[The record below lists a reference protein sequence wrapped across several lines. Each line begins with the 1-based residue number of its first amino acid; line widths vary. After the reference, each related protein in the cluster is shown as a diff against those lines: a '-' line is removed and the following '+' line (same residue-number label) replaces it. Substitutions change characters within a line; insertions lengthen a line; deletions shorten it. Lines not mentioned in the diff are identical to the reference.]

1 MSGRGVAS
9 SARILAAERREQ
21 AWELKKR
28 GYSYRQIAE
37 KLATSKSTAE
47 RDIKRVLDE
56 LNART
61 LETAAEARALD
72 LARLDELLVAWFDT
86 ALRERERPT
95 GGEAAEGE
103 ASDDLVAV
111 WFAKAARREE
121 AAGEPQTALDA
132 IDWSTLTPMDLLEAV
147 FKQAMLSKQATDIV
161 FKVLEQRAKLLGLYR
176 QEVALTTPAPLQ
188 VAADLSGLD
197 EESLDAIIRNLS
209 AAFGAGAD

>member
-9 SARILAAERREQ
+9 SGRIAAAERREQ

-28 GYSYRQIAE
+28 GFSYRQIAE
-37 KLATSKSTAE
+37 RLDSSKSTVE
-47 RDIKRVLDE
+47 RDVKRVLDE

-72 LARLDELLVAWFDT
+72 LARLDELLVAWFET
-86 ALRERERPT
+86 AMRTRERAFRQAVDS
-95 GGEAAEGE
+95 AASG
-103 ASDDLVAV
+103 S
-111 WFAKAARREE
+111 
-121 AAGEPQTALDA
+121 AAGDVEHGADSAVDELGVLDALDA
-132 IDWSTLTPMDLLEAV
+132 ALKEAAV
-147 FKQAMLSKQATDIV
+147 SRQAADIV

-176 QEVALTTPAPLQ
+176 QEVALVTPAPLQ

-209 AAFGAGAD
+209 AASGAGAD

>member
-1 MSGRGVAS
+1 MSRRGVAS
-9 SARILAAERREQ
+9 SARIQAAERREQ

-72 LARLDELLVAWFDT
+72 LARLDELLVAWFET
-86 ALRERERPT
+86 ATRSQERAFREAQELAAN
-95 GGEAAEGE
+95 GEAIEPDDSGDKEPLSLLDELEIALKE
-103 ASDDLVAV
+103 ATVSRQ
-111 WFAKAARREE
+111 AA
-121 AAGEPQTALDA
+121 
-132 IDWSTLTPMDLLEAV
+132 
-147 FKQAMLSKQATDIV
+147 DIV

-209 AAFGAGAD
+209 AAAGAGAD

>member
-9 SARILAAERREQ
+9 SGRIAAAERREQ

-28 GYSYRQIAE
+28 GFSYRQIAE
-37 KLATSKSTAE
+37 RLDSSKSTVE
-47 RDIKRVLDE
+47 RDVKRVLDE

-72 LARLDELLVAWFDT
+72 LARLDELLVAWFET
-86 ALRERERPT
+86 AMRTQERAFREVMD
-95 GGEAAEGE
+95 
-103 ASDDLVAV
+103 S
-111 WFAKAARREE
+111 
-121 AAGEPQTALDA
+121 AAGDVEDGADSAVDELGVLDALDA
-132 IDWSTLTPMDLLEAV
+132 ALKEAAV
-147 FKQAMLSKQATDIV
+147 SKQAADIV

-176 QEVALTTPAPLQ
+176 QEVALVTPAPLQ

-209 AAFGAGAD
+209 AASGAGAD

>member
-9 SARILAAERREQ
+9 SGRIAAAERREQ

-28 GYSYRQIAE
+28 GFSYRRIAE
-37 KLATSKSTAE
+37 RLDSSKSTVE
-47 RDIKRVLDE
+47 RDVKRVLDE

-72 LARLDELLVAWFDT
+72 LARLDELLVAWFET
-86 ALRERERPT
+86 AMRTQERAFRE
-95 GGEAAEGE
+95 GVD
-103 ASDDLVAV
+103 S
-111 WFAKAARREE
+111 
-121 AAGEPQTALDA
+121 AAGDEDEGAGSAAGDEEPLGVLDALDA
-132 IDWSTLTPMDLLEAV
+132 ALKEAAV
-147 FKQAMLSKQATDIV
+147 SKQAADIV

-176 QEVALTTPAPLQ
+176 QELALVTPAPLQ

-209 AAFGAGAD
+209 AASGAGAD

>member
-9 SARILAAERREQ
+9 SGRIVAAERREQ

-28 GYSYRQIAE
+28 GFSYRQIAE
-37 KLATSKSTAE
+37 RLDSSKSTVE
-47 RDIKRVLDE
+47 RDVKRVLDE

-72 LARLDELLVAWFDT
+72 LARLDELLVAWFET
-86 ALRERERPT
+86 AMRTQERAFREVVD
-95 GGEAAEGE
+95 
-103 ASDDLVAV
+103 S
-111 WFAKAARREE
+111 
-121 AAGEPQTALDA
+121 AAGDVEHGADSAVDELGVLDALDA
-132 IDWSTLTPMDLLEAV
+132 ALKEAAV
-147 FKQAMLSKQATDIV
+147 SRQAADIV

-176 QEVALTTPAPLQ
+176 QEVALVTPAPLQ

-209 AAFGAGAD
+209 AASGAGAD

>member
-1 MSGRGVAS
+1 MSRRGVAS
-9 SARILAAERREQ
+9 SARIQAAERREQ

-72 LARLDELLVAWFDT
+72 LARLDELLVAWFET
-86 ALRERERPT
+86 ATRSQERAFRKAQELAAN
-95 GGEAAEGE
+95 GEAIEPDDSGDKEPLSLLDELEIALKE
-103 ASDDLVAV
+103 ATVSRQ
-111 WFAKAARREE
+111 AA
-121 AAGEPQTALDA
+121 
-132 IDWSTLTPMDLLEAV
+132 
-147 FKQAMLSKQATDIV
+147 DIV

-209 AAFGAGAD
+209 AAAGAGAD

>member
-9 SARILAAERREQ
+9 SGRIAAAERREQ

-28 GYSYRQIAE
+28 GFSYRRIAE
-37 KLATSKSTAE
+37 RLDSSKSTVE
-47 RDIKRVLDE
+47 RDVKRVLDE

-72 LARLDELLVAWFDT
+72 LARLDELLVAWFET
-86 ALRERERPT
+86 AMRTQERAFREVVD
-95 GGEAAEGE
+95 
-103 ASDDLVAV
+103 S
-111 WFAKAARREE
+111 
-121 AAGEPQTALDA
+121 AAGDVDEGAGSAAGDVEPLGVLDALDA
-132 IDWSTLTPMDLLEAV
+132 ALKEAAV
-147 FKQAMLSKQATDIV
+147 SKQAADIV

-176 QEVALTTPAPLQ
+176 QELALVTPAPLQ

-209 AAFGAGAD
+209 AASGAGAD

>member
-1 MSGRGVAS
+1 MSRRGVAS
-9 SARILAAERREQ
+9 SARIQAAERREQ

-72 LARLDELLVAWFDT
+72 LARLDELLVAWFET
-86 ALRERERPT
+86 ATRSQERAFREAQELAAN
-95 GGEAAEGE
+95 GEAIEPVDSGDKEPLSLLDELEIALKE
-103 ASDDLVAV
+103 ATVSRQ
-111 WFAKAARREE
+111 AA
-121 AAGEPQTALDA
+121 
-132 IDWSTLTPMDLLEAV
+132 
-147 FKQAMLSKQATDIV
+147 DIV

-209 AAFGAGAD
+209 AAAGAGAD

>member
-9 SARILAAERREQ
+9 SARIQAAERREQ

-47 RDIKRVLDE
+47 RDIKRLLDE
-56 LNART
+56 LNTRT

-72 LARLDELLVAWFDT
+72 LARLDELLVAWFET
-86 ALRERERPT
+86 AMRTHERSFREAQDSAAT
-95 GGEAAEGE
+95 GFE
-103 ASDDLVAV
+103 ASDDIVQS
-111 WFAKAARREE
+111 AAADS
-121 AAGEPQTALDA
+121 AAGGEEPLSLLDKLEMALK
-132 IDWSTLTPMDLLEAV
+132 EATI
-147 FKQAMLSKQATDIV
+147 SKQATDIV

-209 AAFGAGAD
+209 AAAGAGAD

>member
-9 SARILAAERREQ
+9 SGRIVAAERREQ

-28 GYSYRQIAE
+28 GFSYRQIAE
-37 KLATSKSTAE
+37 RLDSSKSTVE
-47 RDIKRVLDE
+47 RDVKRVLDE

-72 LARLDELLVAWFDT
+72 LARLDELLVAWFET
-86 ALRERERPT
+86 AMRTRERAFRQAVDSAASGSAAGDVDDGAEAAV
-95 GGEAAEGE
+95 GGEEPLGLLDELDAA
-103 ASDDLVAV
+103 L
-111 WFAKAARREE
+111 KE
-121 AAGEPQTALDA
+121 AA
-132 IDWSTLTPMDLLEAV
+132 V
-147 FKQAMLSKQATDIV
+147 SKQAADIV

-176 QEVALTTPAPLQ
+176 QEVALVTPAPLQ

-209 AAFGAGAD
+209 AASGAGAD

>member
-9 SARILAAERREQ
+9 SARIRAAERREQ

-37 KLATSKSTAE
+37 KLASSKSTVE

-61 LETAAEARALD
+61 LETAAGARALD
-72 LARLDELLVAWFDT
+72 LARLDELLVAWFET
-86 ALRERERPT
+86 ATRSQEGAFREAQKSAASGEVIGAVD
-95 GGEAAEGE
+95 GGEEEPLSLMDELEMALKEATISRQAA
-103 ASDDLVAV
+103 
-111 WFAKAARREE
+111 
-121 AAGEPQTALDA
+121 
-132 IDWSTLTPMDLLEAV
+132 
-147 FKQAMLSKQATDIV
+147 DIV

-209 AAFGAGAD
+209 AAAGAGAD

>member
-9 SARILAAERREQ
+9 SGRIVAAERREQ

-28 GYSYRQIAE
+28 GFSYRQIAE
-37 KLATSKSTAE
+37 RLDSSKSTVE
-47 RDIKRVLDE
+47 RDVKRVLDE

-72 LARLDELLVAWFDT
+72 LARLDELLVAWFET
-86 ALRERERPT
+86 AMRTRERAFRQAVDSAASGSAAGDVDDGAATVDGEEPL
-95 GGEAAEGE
+95 GLLDELDAALKEAA
-103 ASDDLVAV
+103 V
-111 WFAKAARREE
+111 
-121 AAGEPQTALDA
+121 
-132 IDWSTLTPMDLLEAV
+132 
-147 FKQAMLSKQATDIV
+147 SKQAADIV

-176 QEVALTTPAPLQ
+176 QEVALVTPAPLQ

-209 AAFGAGAD
+209 AASGAGAD

>member
-9 SARILAAERREQ
+9 SGRIAAAERREQ

-28 GYSYRQIAE
+28 GFSYRQIAE
-37 KLATSKSTAE
+37 RLDSSKSTVE
-47 RDIKRVLDE
+47 RDVKRVLDE

-72 LARLDELLVAWFDT
+72 LARLDELLVAWFET
-86 ALRERERPT
+86 AMRTRERAFRQAVDSAASDSAAGDVDDGAATVDGEEPL
-95 GGEAAEGE
+95 GLLDELDAALKEAA
-103 ASDDLVAV
+103 V
-111 WFAKAARREE
+111 
-121 AAGEPQTALDA
+121 
-132 IDWSTLTPMDLLEAV
+132 
-147 FKQAMLSKQATDIV
+147 SKQAADIV

-176 QEVALTTPAPLQ
+176 QEVALVTPAPLQ

-209 AAFGAGAD
+209 AASGAGAD